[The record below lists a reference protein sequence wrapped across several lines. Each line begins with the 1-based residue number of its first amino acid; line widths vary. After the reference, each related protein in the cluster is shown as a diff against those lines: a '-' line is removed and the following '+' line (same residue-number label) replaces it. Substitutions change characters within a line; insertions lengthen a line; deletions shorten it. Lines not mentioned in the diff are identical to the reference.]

1 MLYLSRLILKNW
13 RNFRSVEIPLQL
25 RVFIIGPNASGKSNI
40 LDAIRFLRD
49 TCKTGGGLQYA
60 VQSVRGGLSKIRSL
74 FARDPS
80 DVQIGCE
87 ISDDSDGSV
96 VWKYEL
102 VLNQAGGGVQK
113 THAVV
118 KSEKVWKDG
127 GLVFDK
133 ATAEDPTDPKL
144 QEYTWLE
151 QPLAN
156 RDFREVAEF
165 FDSVRYLHLV
175 PQLVKDPGRQRSGVA
190 DEDYFG
196 SDFISRASKLNQK
209 TRNSHF
215 RRIERALQVAVPQF
229 HDLTL
234 VPVEHGRPHLQTSF
248 KHWRPQGARQWED
261 QFSDGTIRLVGFL
274 WALLEG
280 RGPLLLEEPELSL
293 HSAIVVN
300 LAEIIA
306 KLQRRKEGR
315 RQVIATTHSAELLS
329 NPGIAGE
336 EVVAL
341 YPEDEGTSA
350 QIAADMEELRA
361 LLEQGMSV
369 GDVVV
374 PSTSPAHVRQL
385 LLNL

>member
-1 MLYLSRLILKNW
+1 MFYLSRLILKKW

-25 RVFIIGPNASGKSNI
+25 RVFIVGPNASGKSNI

-49 TCKTGGGLQYA
+49 ICRTGGGLQYA
-60 VQSVRGGLSKIRSL
+60 VQNVRGGLSKIRSL
-74 FARDPS
+74 FVRDPS
-80 DVQIGCE
+80 DVVIGCE
-87 ISDDSDGSV
+87 ISDDSDAGV
-96 VWKYEL
+96 VWKYAL

-113 THAVV
+113 TYALV
-118 KSEKVWKDG
+118 KSEKVWRDDK
-127 GLVFDK
+127 LVFDR
-133 ATAEDPTDPKL
+133 ATAEESTDPKL
-144 QEYTWLE
+144 QQYTRLE
-151 QPLAN
+151 QPLAS
-156 RDFREVAEF
+156 RGFRQVAEF

-175 PQLVKDPGRQRSGVA
+175 PQLVKDPGRQRSA
-190 DEDYFG
+190 IAEEDYFG
-196 SDFISRASKLNQK
+196 SDFIARASKLNQK
-209 TRNSHF
+209 TRNSHL
-215 RRIERALQVAVPQF
+215 RRIERALQLAVPQF

-234 VPVEHGRPHLQTSF
+234 VPDEQGRPHLQTSF

-341 YPEDEGTSA
+341 YPGDEGTSA
-350 QIAADMEELRA
+350 QVAASVSELRA
-361 LLEQGMSV
+361 LLEQGMTV

-374 PSTSPAHVRQL
+374 PSTSPAQVQQSL
-385 LLNL
+385 LRL